1 MAHSQ
6 TSQCLQFFH
15 RLLDDLDDQF
25 VRMRRWGPRSVWVA
39 LLILTR
45 PSGLRSYRFMLS
57 AILEHT
63 SGLLGWEKAPSA
75 ASFSQARGKLSALA
89 SREMIH
95 ALVKK
100 LWPWQ
105 RARFRHH
112 QPRRFIAIDGTR
124 FICPRSRQTL
134 KKLDRPHAKPWL
146 LSHYP
151 QALVVVAFDVMRR
164 LPLDWAMLPKGRGER
179 AAMTPLL
186 ETLVRGDV
194 VIMDRGF
201 PARWLL
207 AMLVDRGI
215 DVVMR
220 MTAAKAGSWPEV
232 VEFLASGS
240 KSAVIS
246 CNLSKG
252 RSVTVRLVRKNA
264 RLGRPKKHQDAPE
277 TMVIMTT
284 LLPRDG
290 FEHADIVEL
299 YNQRWGIETLFREMK
314 DAFEIERFHA
324 QSLEGIEQEIAA
336 VIAWIALSAVL
347 KDHLEA
353 ELADGRK
360 VNGTMCRGAIESLLL
375 AAWRGED
382 ITRILNI
389 WLGEI
394 RRYAYKPRPGR
405 SFPRVCKRPQKRFF
419 NGK

>member
-1 MAHSQ
+1 
-6 TSQCLQFFH
+6 
-15 RLLDDLDDQF
+15 
-25 VRMRRWGPRSVWVA
+25 
-39 LLILTR
+39 
-45 PSGLRSYRFMLS
+45 
-57 AILEHT
+57 
-63 SGLLGWEKAPSA
+63 
-75 ASFSQARGKLSALA
+75 
-89 SREMIH
+89 
-95 ALVKK
+95 
-100 LWPWQ
+100 
-105 RARFRHH
+105 
-112 QPRRFIAIDGTR
+112 
-124 FICPRSRQTL
+124 
-134 KKLDRPHAKPWL
+134 
-146 LSHYP
+146 
-151 QALVVVAFDVMRR
+151 VAFDIVRR

-186 ETLVRGDV
+186 ETLGRGDV
-194 VIMDRGF
+194 AIMDRGF

-220 MTAAKAGSWPEV
+220 MTSAKAGSWPEI

-299 YNQRWGIETLFREMK
+299 YSQRWGIETLFREMK

-324 QSLEGIEQEIAA
+324 QSLKGIEQEIAA

-360 VNGTMCRGAIESLLL
+360 VNGTMCRAAIESLLL

-382 ITRILNI
+382 IARILNI

>member
-246 CNLSKG
+246 CNL
-252 RSVTVRLVRKNA
+252 
-264 RLGRPKKHQDAPE
+264 
-277 TMVIMTT
+277 
-284 LLPRDG
+284 
-290 FEHADIVEL
+290 
-299 YNQRWGIETLFREMK
+299 
-314 DAFEIERFHA
+314 
-324 QSLEGIEQEIAA
+324 
-336 VIAWIALSAVL
+336 
-347 KDHLEA
+347 
-353 ELADGRK
+353 
-360 VNGTMCRGAIESLLL
+360 
-375 AAWRGED
+375 
-382 ITRILNI
+382 
-389 WLGEI
+389 
-394 RRYAYKPRPGR
+394 
-405 SFPRVCKRPQKRFF
+405 RVCEKII
-419 NGK
+419 